1 MKATITLIGVGVIGL
16 AVYACAQLTSL
27 SSRLVGW
34 GINFRFGESPGYA
47 TPIYVRDWTVGLVG
61 AIIGAVLLGIGAY
74 RLFRYRKA
82 RNPAR

>member
-1 MKATITLIGVGVIGL
+1 MKVAKALIALGVIGL
-16 AVYACAQLTSL
+16 AAYGYAQLTSL

-34 GINFRFGESPGYA
+34 EIGLVRPGHPGGGA

-61 AIIGAVLLGIGAY
+61 AIIGIILLGIGVY

-82 RNPAR
+82 